1 MAIRSIDKGTELTLC
16 YLGEK
21 DRFSDV
27 DKRRMVLKKYGFDC
41 NCEVC
46 KTEEEL
52 DEDPCYLKHY
62 LKLKRKLESHK
73 GLGST
78 YLEKETLFEKNMSKI
93 IWRIQNLKDA
103 LHNVDLF
110 SHEYKLILDKHN
122 QLEGL
127 VSIEKTF

>member
-46 KTEEEL
+46 KKGFFGEARNGGVCYHQCQSKSIIM
-52 DEDPCYLKHY
+52 DEQSGYLGKCHV
-62 LKLKRKLESHK
+62 L
-73 GLGST
+73 T
-78 YLEKETLFEKNMSKI
+78 
-93 IWRIQNLKDA
+93 
-103 LHNVDLF
+103 
-110 SHEYKLILDKHN
+110 
-122 QLEGL
+122 
-127 VSIEKTF
+127 VSICR